1 MKHRQ
6 QHSPTSTI
14 TCRLFTPTEFC
25 SVRRATTGVA
35 LLLFAITWVAVPMQA
50 STISGTFDGTGTLTP
65 TGTPGVFIQN
75 FTGDGTDTTYG
86 AFDAMS
92 QSTVD
97 FSNPPNIAITNAM
110 LTQIFPQGKL
120 FGKGSGSGTG
130 NGHGTA
136 TFTADFV
143 ITGGTGIFEHDHGE
157 IILTGTIT
165 QTSPT
170 TVVVSDAS
178 YTGTLVTPEASSLV
192 LLLLGATLGHRAM
205 TKKQAV

>member
-14 TCRLFTPTEFC
+14 TCRVFAPSEFC
-25 SVRRATTGVA
+25 SVRHATTGVA
-35 LLLFAITWVAVPMQA
+35 LLLFAITWVAVPVQA
-50 STISGTFDGTGTLTP
+50 GTISGTFDGTGTLMP
-65 TGTPGVFIQN
+65 TGTPGMFIEN

-92 QSTVD
+92 QSRVD
-97 FSNPPNIAITNAM
+97 FSNPPNIVITNAM
-110 LTQIFPQGKL
+110 LTQIFLQGEL

-136 TFTADFV
+136 TFTANFV

-157 IILTGTIT
+157 ITLTGTIT

-170 TVVVSDAS
+170 TIAVSDAS
-178 YTGTLVTPEASSLV
+178 YTGTLVTPEPASLV
-192 LLLLGATLGHRAM
+192 LLLLGATLGRRAL
-205 TKKQAV
+205 TKKQAA